1 MRSPTVCGPERASIR
16 KRKNYASHVRRGLA
30 GLYERDFHAWAN
42 EQAGLLRAGKLA
54 SVDLAHVAEE
64 IESMGRSERRELVNR
79 LVVLVMHLLKWRY
92 RPGRQGTSWRLS
104 IKEQRIRLKSHL
116 EDNPSLKSQ
125 IDWAI
130 TQAYPLALIEAERE
144 TGLHESTFPS
154 ICPFPYGQLLDDAFW
169 PDAAGSH

>member
-1 MRSPTVCGPERASIR
+1 MGANMSERSE
-16 KRKNYASHVRRGLA
+16 A

-42 EQAGLLRAGKLA
+42 EQASLLRAGKLA
-54 SVDLAHVAEE
+54 SVDLTHVAEE

-79 LVVLVMHLLKWRY
+79 LVVLLLHLLKWRFQSD
-92 RPGRQGTSWRLS
+92 RQGTSWRLS

-125 IDWAI
+125 IDWGI
-130 TQAYPLALIEAERE
+130 TQAYQLALIEAERE
-144 TGLHESTFPS
+144 TGLPESTFPV
-154 ICPFPYGQLLDDAFW
+154 ICPFTYDQLLDDAFW